1 MSEIKCK
8 KCDSN
13 KIIQNAKITDFGHGN
28 VENNLSIYIQDTDRV
43 FFNKSVKGE
52 ILAQVCGNCG
62 DLTLKIQNPNE
73 LWKAYTKSIK

>member
-13 KIIQNAKITDFGHGN
+13 KIIQNAKIADFGHGN